1 MMVPPKYSPV
11 AEVVVDGKSAPGDS
25 NASLSVAAAAAAAV
39 VGDSVLPWST
49 WSRPHFIW
57 WARKRNRNIPDEWPF

>member
-25 NASLSVAAAAAAAV
+25 NAPLSVAAAAAAAV

-49 WSRPHFIW
+49 WSRPHFI
-57 WARKRNRNIPDEWPF
+57 